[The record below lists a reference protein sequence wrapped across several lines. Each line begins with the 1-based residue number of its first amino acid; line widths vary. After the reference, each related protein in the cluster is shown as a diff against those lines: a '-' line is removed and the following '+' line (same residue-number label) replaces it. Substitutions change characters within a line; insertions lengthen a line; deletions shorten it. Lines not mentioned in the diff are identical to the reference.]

1 MNRFITPFK
10 REFWEHKGSF
20 AWLPAVLG
28 LLICL
33 LMAGALV
40 AVSSGAFDVR
50 GNIDFNFSDTDEE
63 MHDGY
68 AREHEIRMIEALTRA
83 REELVRSRE
92 ALKDNVS
99 GKRVHDIERHLADT
113 QAKLAEK
120 QRELAEEGIH
130 IDLSVMMANVDE
142 DTIRDQIAREFD
154 REIAKLDAQLARET
168 ARSKA
173 LPPVPPIPP
182 VPPLPGVDAQEPNTS
197 DATGNVRKFP
207 SQIIVIDK
215 DEDTRQNFSEENVD
229 DMNKVIK
236 VFFALFSGLMIV
248 VSVFYLLGSLFSDR
262 KDQSILFWKSM
273 PVSETQQVLTK
284 LGTGLVLLP
293 TIAVI
298 TATLVALVF
307 QLLAMIFVGAH
318 SPTTTAM
325 ELWSGTHP
333 ISIAFNHWFIAMGV
347 SLWSLPFFAWLLL
360 ASAGARRSP
369 FMLAIIPPA
378 VIMLFEEL
386 VFDTNTILSLVVS
399 RIPSLVIEE
408 GAGSGFVMFE
418 RAGLTDF
425 GNFVASP
432 GLWMG
437 LVISALMLAACVW
450 LRNNRYEV

>member
-40 AVSSGAFDVR
+40 AVSSGALNVSNDIEFS
-50 GNIDFNFSDTDEE
+50 FNDDQEE
-63 MHDGY
+63 RHAS
-68 AREHEIRMIEALTRA
+68 AREHELRMVEALMLA
-83 REELVRSRE
+83 REELVRSRD
-92 ALKDNVS
+92 ALKNNVS
-99 GKRVHDIERHLADT
+99 GKHAHDIERHLADA

-130 IDLSVMMANVDE
+130 IDLSVMMANIDQ
-142 DTIRDQIAREFD
+142 DSIRREITRELD

-168 ARSKA
+168 ARSNA
-173 LPPVPPIPP
+173 LPPVPPVPPIPP
-182 VPPLPGVDAQEPNTS
+182 VPGLDSQPTE
-197 DATGNVRKFP
+197 ATGPVRTFP
-207 SQIIVIDK
+207 SEIIVIEK
-215 DEDTRQNFSEENVD
+215 DEDTRQNFSQENVE

-236 VFFALFSGLMIV
+236 IFFALFSGLMIV
-248 VSVFYLLGSLFSDR
+248 VSVFYLLGSLYSDR

-284 LGTGLVLLP
+284 LATGLVLLP

-307 QLLAMIFVGAH
+307 QWLAMIFVGLQ

-333 ISIAFNHWFIAMGV
+333 IGIALNHWFIAMGV

-378 VIMLFEEL
+378 IIMLFEEL
-386 VFDTNTILSLVVS
+386 VFDSNTILTLITS

-408 GAGSGFVMFE
+408 GARSGFVMFE
-418 RAGLTDF
+418 RAGLADF
-425 GNFVASP
+425 GNFIASP
-432 GLWMG
+432 GLWIG
-437 LVISALMLAACVW
+437 LVFAALMLAGCVW
-450 LRNNRYEV
+450 LRNNRYEIQ